1 MCRLEF
7 QGGIRVRDGVI
18 HRAISF
24 AYKASVFLLV
34 TSLLTPV
41 SAGAWGRLGHDTI
54 ALVAESH
61 LDPMAA
67 KSVAQ
72 LLGGS
77 SLRQVASWA
86 DAARSSTEWKHTSG
100 YHFTTTR
107 DDFHY
112 YDEIL
117 LIPRAQWGK
126 GDAIRLLVK
135 AEDVLRDPQQSDLNK
150 SLALKFLVHMLGDL
164 HQPLHTGRSED
175 SGGNAIPVTWFGIP
189 SNLHNVWD
197 TRMSVSFLALHGD
210 IFDSKDDAANYVTLL
225 PKPTEQQL
233 AKWQSDYFLE
243 WHEESVRIRLGA
255 YGDRILSNE
264 EYLKRKHAQ
273 VNLRI
278 LQAGVRLAAILNSV
292 FTGAPDYQ
300 KPAMQLRQEL
310 ANVFG
315 PQFNDLISLR
325 PASKR
330 ATFGPDDPNVNWGV
344 DWGVDHDCD
353 SH

>member
-7 QGGIRVRDGVI
+7 QGGIRVRDSVI
-18 HRAISF
+18 HRAMSC
-24 AYKASVFLLV
+24 AYKTVVFVLV
-34 TSLLTPV
+34 TSLLSPG
-41 SAGAWGRLGHDTI
+41 SANAWGRLGHDAI

-61 LDPMAA
+61 LQTMAA

-77 SLRQVASWA
+77 SLRDVAMWA
-86 DAARSSTEWKHTSG
+86 DSIRSSPEWSHTSG

-112 YDEIL
+112 YDEII
-117 LIPRAQWGK
+117 LIPRAQWGR
-126 GDAIRLLVK
+126 GDVIRLLVK
-135 AEDVLRDPQQSDLNK
+135 AEDILRDPQQSNTQK

-164 HQPLHTGRSED
+164 HQPLHTGRPED
-175 SGGNAIPVTWFGIP
+175 YGGNRIPVVWFGIQ

-197 TRMSVSFLALHGD
+197 TRIPVSFLALHSGS
-210 IFDSKDDAANYVTLL
+210 FPTKDDAANYVTLL

-233 AKWQSDYFLE
+233 AKWQSDYYVE
-243 WHEESVRIRLGA
+243 WHEESVRIRSGA
-255 YGDRILSNE
+255 YDDRILSNE
-264 EYLKRKHAQ
+264 EYLKRKHTQ

-278 LQAGVRLAAILNSV
+278 LQAGVRLAAILNSI
-292 FTGAPDYQ
+292 FSGTPDYQ
-300 KPAMQLRQEL
+300 KPGSQLRQEL
-310 ANVFG
+310 RNIFG

-325 PASKR
+325 PASR
-330 ATFGPDDPNVNWGV
+330 RVTFGSADLNI
-344 DWGVDHDCD
+344 DWDTEHDCD